1 MKELAMSLKISEAD
15 LSKPEDALAVLALL
29 QTYASDPM
37 GGGEPIGPDV
47 LELLIPRLRT
57 VDSRLVLL
65 ARVSGKPAGLA
76 IGFRVFSTFRA
87 APVLNVHDVAVHP
100 DFRRQGIGR
109 ELLKKIELHA
119 TRTGCCRVTLEVRQ
133 DNKPAQELYQ
143 SLGFAP
149 GEPMQE
155 FWIKHLVRD

>member
-1 MKELAMSLKISEAD
+1 MKALAMALTISEAD
-15 LSKPEDALAVLALL
+15 LSNPEDALAVLVLL

-37 GGGEPIGPDV
+37 GGGQPIAPDV
-47 LELLIPRLRT
+47 LEMLIPRLRT

-65 ARVSGKPAGLA
+65 ARLNGRPAGLA
-76 IGFRVFSTFRA
+76 IAFRVFSTFRA
-87 APVLNVHDVAVHP
+87 APVLNLHDLAVHP
-100 DFRRQGIGR
+100 DFRGQGVGR

-133 DNKPAQELYQ
+133 DNEPAQKLYR
-143 SLGFAP
+143 SLGFGP

-155 FWIKHLVRD
+155 FWLKHLVAE